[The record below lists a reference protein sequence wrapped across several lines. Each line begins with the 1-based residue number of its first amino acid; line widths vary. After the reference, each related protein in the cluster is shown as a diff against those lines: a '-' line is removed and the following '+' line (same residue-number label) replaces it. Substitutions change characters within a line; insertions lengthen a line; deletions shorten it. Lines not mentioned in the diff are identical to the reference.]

1 MTHQQPTN
9 GPPRVLVAE
18 DDRDMSHVLDFLLTR
33 EGFSVHLVRDG
44 REALRAIAEEDPC
57 DVVVLDLMMPFAN
70 GIQVLRALRQTPG
83 WSSVPVIMV
92 SGKGAEN
99 DVVRAL
105 DAGAS
110 DYLTKPFRPREFVA
124 RVRAQAVRAR
134 AAGRVVGR
142 ASGGV
147 A

>member
-1 MTHQQPTN
+1 M
-9 GPPRVLVAE
+9 VAE

-33 EGFSVHLVRDG
+33 EGFSVRLVRDG

-110 DYLTKPFRPREFVA
+110 DYMTKPFRPREFVA

-134 AAGRVVGR
+134 ALGHVAGR

>member
-1 MTHQQPTN
+1 M
-9 GPPRVLVAE
+9 VAE

-33 EGFSVHLVRDG
+33 EGFSVRLVRDG

-83 WSSVPVIMV
+83 WS
-92 SGKGAEN
+92 
-99 DVVRAL
+99 RAL

-110 DYLTKPFRPREFVA
+110 DYMTKPFRPREFVA

-134 AAGRVVGR
+134 ALGHVAGR

>member
-1 MTHQQPTN
+1 MTHQQPAI
-9 GPPRVLVAE
+9 GPPRVMVAE

-33 EGFSVHLVRDG
+33 EGFSVRLVRDG

-57 DVVVLDLMMPFAN
+57 DVVVLDVMMPFAS

-83 WSSVPVIMV
+83 WSGVPVIMV
-92 SGKGAEN
+92 SGKGAET

-105 DAGAS
+105 EAGAS

-124 RVRAQAVRAR
+124 RVRAQVVRSRSAGR
-134 AAGRVVGR
+134 NALAAGGMT
-142 ASGGV
+142 
-147 A
+147 